1 MKAIFWIALVSMAV
15 FAMGSGYLMETEIML
30 NLQFLGVGAANFE
43 APISNPTIDISIEK
57 IDGFDSMGNP
67 LIKNKIRS
75 CSFHFPD
82 TDPGGVDALNGPG
95 VKVICKLLDHDGNV
109 IAEGELCGPFV
120 ASENNII
127 PITDLAFD
135 FADFVFNIGDV
146 RIILVGPT
154 TTSGTCV

>member
-15 FAMGSGYLMETEIML
+15 FAMGSGYLMDTQVML
-30 NLQFLGVGAANFE
+30 NLQFLGVGAATFE
-43 APISNPTIDISIEK
+43 APISDPTIDISIEK
-57 IDGFDSMGNP
+57 INGFDSSGNP
-67 LIKNKIRS
+67 IIKNKIRS

-82 TDPGGVDALNGPG
+82 TDPGGSDALSGPG
-95 VKVICKLLDHDGNV
+95 TKVICKLLDHDGNV

-120 ASENNII
+120 ASDNHII
-127 PITDLAFD
+127 PITDLAFE

-154 TTSGTCV
+154 TVNGICV

>member
-82 TDPGGVDALNGPG
+82 TDPGGVDALTGPG
-95 VKVICKLLDHDGNV
+95 VKVICKLLDDNGDV

-127 PITDLAFD
+127 PITDLAFE
-135 FADFVFNIGDV
+135 FADFVSGIGNV

-154 TTSGTCV
+154 TSSTICG